1 MVWYLRDLPTHGK
14 GQRGKEVSH
23 LAPLNATQLM
33 TRGQGSRAPGRHREL
48 RRSTSVAQMALLKG
62 ESEEGMRTPGYTP
75 ESEVTLKI
83 VSDQWTDRS
92 RGTEVQAVFYKST
105 PPD

>member
-1 MVWYLRDLPTHGK
+1 
-14 GQRGKEVSH
+14 
-23 LAPLNATQLM
+23 
-33 TRGQGSRAPGRHREL
+33 
-48 RRSTSVAQMALLKG
+48 MALLKG

>member
-75 ESEVTLKI
+75 ESE
-83 VSDQWTDRS
+83 D
-92 RGTEVQAVFYKST
+92 RGTSSLLQVYST
-105 PPD
+105 RLMQTCAGIL